1 MTTDKSAALDPK
13 ECQGRITTM
22 AKDQKPA
29 DQMDAFSKQP
39 MEQAHE
45 ALDVYFDFL
54 KRSVSSFPSGGTE
67 LGERLKD
74 QSVQNIIAVRELVKK
89 LSQAK
94 NFEEAFRIQT
104 EFMQSQLHAFGE
116 QIKSLGEAYTKE
128 AAGGVKMPFK
138 SSLD

>member
-1 MTTDKSAALDPK
+1 
-13 ECQGRITTM
+13 M

-29 DQMDAFSKQP
+29 DQMDAFSKQA
-39 MEQAHE
+39 MVQAHE
-45 ALDVYFDFL
+45 VLEIYFDFL
-54 KRSVSSFPSGGTE
+54 KKSVSSFPSGGTE
-67 LGERLKD
+67 LGEKLKD

-94 NFEEAFRIQT
+94 DFEEAFRIQI

>member
-1 MTTDKSAALDPK
+1 
-13 ECQGRITTM
+13 M
-22 AKDQKPA
+22 AKDQNPA
-29 DQMDAFSKQP
+29 DQMDAFSKQA
-39 MEQAHE
+39 MAQAHE
-45 ALDVYFDFL
+45 ALEIYFDFL
-54 KRSVSSFPSGGTE
+54 KKSVSLFPSGGTE
-67 LGERLKD
+67 LGEKLKD
-74 QSVQNIIAVRELVKK
+74 QSVRNITAVRELVKK

-94 NFEEAFRIQT
+94 DFEEAFQT